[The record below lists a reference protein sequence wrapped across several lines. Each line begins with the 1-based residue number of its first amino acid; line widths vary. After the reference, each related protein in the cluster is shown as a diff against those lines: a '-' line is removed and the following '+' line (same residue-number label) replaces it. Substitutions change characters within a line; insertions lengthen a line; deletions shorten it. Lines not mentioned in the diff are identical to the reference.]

1 VAFELVLA
9 LAQAFAIGFDFGSE
23 PAQIGRVLRG
33 HAPAQVQIDGF
44 VGHVADRALRPARS
58 PANSGHLANATG
70 AHHIQRMQF
79 LGVMR
84 GHGMLTSSNDG
95 QDYGPAE
102 YDIDGFRTQT
112 GEVMASGEL
121 RLPSE
126 RLAQAFGRN
135 DLRLRTED
143 GSELTLRFSGKQV
156 RDGADAA
163 HIDVTGGLPPLKK
176 WRR

>member
-1 VAFELVLA
+1 
-9 LAQAFAIGFDFGSE
+9 
-23 PAQIGRVLRG
+23 
-33 HAPAQVQIDGF
+33 
-44 VGHVADRALRPARS
+44 
-58 PANSGHLANATG
+58 
-70 AHHIQRMQF
+70 MQF

-95 QDYGPAE
+95 QDYGSVE

-121 RLPSE
+121 RLSSE

-135 DLRLRTED
+135 DLRLHIED
-143 GSELTLRFSGKQV
+143 GTELTLRFSGKQV
-156 RDGADAA
+156 RVGADAA
-163 HIDVTGGLPPLKK
+163 HIDITGGLPPPKK